1 MERVHFIGIGGS
13 GLSALARLL
22 LEMGYAVSGSDRVET
37 PILHELAALG
47 ASIFIGHRAENVVG
61 ADRVV
66 RSAAIPE
73 DNPEVRAAREANLP
87 VLKRADLL
95 AELMTGRM
103 GIAVAGTHGK
113 TTTTAMISWVL
124 YALQL
129 DPTFV
134 VGSTL
139 TNLGV
144 NARAGLGDFFVIE
157 ADEYDRM
164 FLGLK
169 PQVEVVTNVEHDHP
183 DCYPTPEDYLQ
194 AFREFVHLLP
204 PDGRLVACAEDAGGR
219 ALLEEAERLG
229 HYVAAYGLRPMTEDE
244 RLEMDAFVTIYHP
257 NPKGGYTFTATVFG
271 TSVTVEL
278 QVPGKHNIYNALA
291 TLATAAFL
299 GVPLDQA
306 AWALGEFQG
315 TGRRFEIRGEADGV
329 LVVDDYAHHPTEIS
343 ATLAAARARYP
354 GRKIWAVWQPHTY
367 SRTQTLFSAFTNAF
381 ADADE
386 VIVTEVYAA
395 REPEQDFSARQ
406 VVEAMRHP
414 SAHFF
419 STLNEAREYL
429 LTHLV
434 PGDVLLVLSAGDA
447 DRLSREVLERLT
459 RRSFTRRKNG

>member
-1 MERVHFIGIGGS
+1 MERIHFIGIGGS

-22 LEMGYAVSGSDRVET
+22 LEMGYAVSGSDRAET
-37 PILHELAALG
+37 PVLRELAGLG
-47 ASIFIGHRAENVVG
+47 AMVFVGHRAGNVAG

-66 RSAAIPE
+66 RSAAIPD
-73 DNPEVRAAREANLP
+73 DNPEVQAARAAGLP
-87 VLKRADLL
+87 LLKRADLL
-95 AELMTGRM
+95 AELMTGRS

-113 TTTTAMISWVL
+113 TTTTAMVAWVL
-124 YALQL
+124 HLLKL

-134 VGSTL
+134 VGGTL

-169 PQVEVVTNVEHDHP
+169 PQIEVVTNVEHDHP

-204 PDGRLVACAEDAGGR
+204 EDGRLVACAEDAGAR
-219 ALLEEAERLG
+219 LLLEEANRRG
-229 HYVAAYGLRPMTEDE
+229 RYVAAYGLRPITDDE
-244 RLEMDAFVTIYHP
+244 RMEMDAFVTIYHP
-257 NPKGGYTFTATVFG
+257 NNRGGYTFTATVFG

-278 QVPGKHNIYNALA
+278 QVPGMHNVYNALA

-299 GVPLDQA
+299 GVPLEEA

-315 TGRRFEIRGEADGV
+315 TGRRFEIRGDAQGV
-329 LVVDDYAHHPTEIS
+329 LVVDDYAHHPTEIR
-343 ATLAAARARYP
+343 ATLAAARTRYP
-354 GRKIWAVWQPHTY
+354 GRRIWAVWQPHTY
-367 SRTQTLFSAFTNAF
+367 SRTRALFSAFAQAF
-381 ADADE
+381 RDADE

-395 REPEQDFSARQ
+395 REPQQEFSARRF
-406 VVEAMRHP
+406 VEAMAHP

-419 STLNEAREYL
+419 PTLSEVRDYL
-429 LTHLV
+429 LSHLT
-434 PGDVLLVLSAGDA
+434 PGDVVLVLSAGDA
-447 DRLSREVLERLT
+447 DRLSSEVLEHLT
-459 RRSFTRRKNG
+459 KRSSTRRKHA